1 MLLLKI
7 NKNISLITYVLLVLC
22 IFNLSEKS
30 NFNNIIFWGV
40 LFVISYFFSNIIF
53 KYKSLFIGLFAIAAL
68 YIQLVI
74 NQYVMSEEFFLNSLA
89 VLLIIK
95 FSELS
100 DKNNNLSFNLIC
112 MIVAVA
118 SLIKD
123 QGIVSSFVSFSI
135 IILLVINMYF
145 IQQKELLEF
154 SFKNILKYLGFGLS
168 IFPFI
173 IIFYLI
179 FPRAEINFRLF
190 DNSASSLGIPDT
202 ISLGSFSQFS
212 NSDEEIFTLINNGYS
227 QDDLYFR
234 VKIFDYME
242 ENQSWRPSSSYYLFS
257 KFKDDFKIS
266 NKIDL
271 NNSYQIIL
279 EPYKK
284 KWIPSLKNSQLVN
297 ENIKITKDL
306 FNETFISKDLIDRK
320 KNIKFKSIKTN
331 LNLDE
336 EILKY
341 HTLLPKTVSN
351 KLKLWVSENNN
362 STKVDFI
369 NKIYERFS
377 NGSYFYN
384 LSPKKTS
391 INNYENF
398 FFNDREGYCEYYAG
412 TFVLLARLAGVPSR
426 VVTGYYG
433 GELNE
438 VGNFYSFKQKDTHAW
453 AEVWLDDKGW
463 VRIDPTKAIPKENII
478 NSLNN
483 VFTTNDFSSNGLFS
497 SKFIKTLGFY
507 FNYLDFVWT
516 QHLLSYDDKQRKN
529 FIERVLNLQFSKI
542 FIWIFAPLLI
552 YILVRLILSIN
563 SINLLKFRLFIILF
577 GKRKNLNILK
587 SDTLQQVYY
596 KLSSN
601 DKQKYKLFF
610 KVFEEE
616 VYSNNK
622 LGFIKIFKLV
632 F

>member
-1 MLLLKI
+1 MLKI
-7 NKNISLITYVLLVLC
+7 SKNINLITYALLGLC
-22 IFNLSEKS
+22 IFNLSK
-30 NFNNIIFWGV
+30 NLIFNNLIFWV
-40 LFVISYFFSNIIF
+40 ALFFISYLFSNLIF
-53 KYKSLFIGLFAIAAL
+53 KYKSIFIGLFAIAAL
-68 YIQLVI
+68 YLQLFL
-74 NQYVMSEEFFLNSLA
+74 NQYVMSEEYFLNCLA

-100 DKNNNLSFNLIC
+100 NKNNILSFNLIC
-112 MIVAVA
+112 MIIAVA

-123 QGIVSSFVSFSI
+123 QGIISSLVSLCI
-135 IILLVINMYF
+135 IILLVINMYL

-179 FPRAEINFRLF
+179 FPRAEVNFRLF

-212 NSDEEIFTLINNGYS
+212 NSDEEIFTLINKGYR

-234 VKIFDYME
+234 VKVFDYME
-242 ENQSWRPSSSYYLFS
+242 DDQSWRPSSSYFLFS
-257 KFKDDFKIS
+257 KFKDNFKIS
-266 NKIDL
+266 DKSDL

-284 KWIPSLKNSQLVN
+284 KWIPSLKNSQLAN
-297 ENIKITKDL
+297 ENIKISKDL
-306 FNETFISKDLIDRK
+306 FNQTFISRDLIDRK
-320 KNIKFKSIKTN
+320 KQIKFHNIITTFD
-331 LNLDE
+331 LDE
-336 EILKY
+336 DIKSY
-341 HTLLPKTVSN
+341 YTLLPKTVSN
-351 KLKLWVSENNN
+351 KLKLWVKENNN
-362 STKVDFI
+362 STKEDFI
-369 NKIYERFS
+369 NKIYDKFS
-377 NGSYFYN
+377 DGTYFYN
-384 LSPKKTS
+384 LSPKQTS

-412 TFVLLARLAGVPSR
+412 TFVLLSRLGGIPSR
-426 VVTGYYG
+426 IVTGYYG

-438 VGNFYSFKQKDTHAW
+438 IGNFYSFKQKDTHAW

-463 VRIDPTKAIPKENII
+463 VRVDPTRAIPKENII

-483 VFTTNDFSSNGLFS
+483 VFSTDDFSSKGFFS
-497 SKFIKTLGFY
+497 SRFIKTLSFY
-507 FNYLDFVWT
+507 FNYADFVWT
-516 QHLLSYDDKQRKN
+516 QHLLSYDDNQRKN
-529 FIERVLNLQFSKI
+529 FVEKILNLQFSKI
-542 FIWIFAPLLI
+542 FVWIFAPLLI

-563 SINLLKFRLFIILF
+563 SINLLKLRLFIILL
-577 GKRKNLNILK
+577 GKRKKLNILK
-587 SDTLQQVYY
+587 SDTLQQIYF

-601 DKQKYKLFF
+601 DKQKHKIFF

-616 VYSNNK
+616 IYSNNK

-632 F
+632 S

>member
-1 MLLLKI
+1 MLKI

-22 IFNLSEKS
+22 IFNLSENL
-30 NFNNIIFWGV
+30 NFNNIIFWGI
-40 LFVISYFFSNIIF
+40 LFVISYIFSNIIF
-53 KYKSLFIGLFAIAAL
+53 KYKSLFIGLFAIVAL

-74 NQYVMSEEFFLNSLA
+74 DHYVMSEEFFLNSLA

-123 QGIVSSFVSFSI
+123 QGIISSIVSFSI

-242 ENQSWRPSSSYYLFS
+242 ENQSWRPSSSYFLFS

-266 NKIDL
+266 DKIDL

-341 HTLLPKTVSN
+341 YTLLPKTVSN

-362 STKVDFI
+362 TTKVDFI

-453 AEVWLDDKGW
+453 AEVWFDDKGW

-483 VFTTNDFSSNGLFS
+483 VFTINDFSANGFLS
-497 SKFIKTLGFY
+497 SKFITTLGFY

-552 YILVRLILSIN
+552 YILLRLILSIN
-563 SINLLKFRLFIILF
+563 SINLLKFKLFVILF

-601 DKQKYKLFF
+601 DKQKYKVFF

>member
-1 MLLLKI
+1 MLKI

-22 IFNLSEKS
+22 IFNLSENL
-30 NFNNIIFWGV
+30 NFNNIIFWGI
-40 LFVISYFFSNIIF
+40 LFVISYIFSNIIF
-53 KYKSLFIGLFAIAAL
+53 KYKSLFIGLFAIVAL

-74 NQYVMSEEFFLNSLA
+74 DHYVMSEEFFLNSLA

-123 QGIVSSFVSFSI
+123 QGIISSIVSFSI

-190 DNSASSLGIPDT
+190 DNFASSLGIPDT

-242 ENQSWRPSSSYYLFS
+242 ENQSWRPSSSYFLFS

-266 NKIDL
+266 DKIDL

-341 HTLLPKTVSN
+341 YTLLPKTVSN

-362 STKVDFI
+362 TTKVDFI

-453 AEVWLDDKGW
+453 AEVWFDDKGW

-483 VFTTNDFSSNGLFS
+483 VFTINDFSANGFLS
-497 SKFIKTLGFY
+497 SKFITTLGFY

-516 QHLLSYDDKQRKN
+516 QHLLSYDDKERKN

-552 YILVRLILSIN
+552 YILLRLILSIN
-563 SINLLKFRLFIILF
+563 SINLLKFKLFVILF

-601 DKQKYKLFF
+601 DKQKYKVFF

-616 VYSNNK
+616 FYSNNK

>member
-1 MLLLKI
+1 MLKI
-7 NKNISLITYVLLVLC
+7 NKNISLITYVLLALC
-22 IFNLSEKS
+22 IFNLSENL
-30 NFNNIIFWGV
+30 NFNNKIFWGV
-40 LFVISYFFSNIIF
+40 LFLISYFFSNIIF

-68 YIQLVI
+68 YFQLVI
-74 NQYVMSEEFFLNSLA
+74 DQYVMSEEFFLNSLA

-123 QGIVSSFVSFSI
+123 QGILSSIVSFSI
-135 IILLVINMYF
+135 IILLVINMYL

-154 SFKNILKYLGFGLS
+154 SYKNVLKYLGFGLS

-266 NKIDL
+266 DKIDL

-331 LNLDE
+331 FNLDE

-341 HTLLPKTVSN
+341 YTLLPKTVSN
-351 KLKLWVSENNN
+351 KLKLWVRENNN

-516 QHLLSYDDKQRKN
+516 QHLLSYDDKERKN

-563 SINLLKFRLFIILF
+563 SINLLKFRLFIILY

>member
-1 MLLLKI
+1 MLKI

-22 IFNLSEKS
+22 IFNLSESLKI
-30 NFNNIIFWGV
+30 NNIIFWGI
-40 LFVISYFFSNIIF
+40 LFVISYIFSNIIF

-74 NQYVMSEEFFLNSLA
+74 DQYVMSEEFFLNSLA

-123 QGIVSSFVSFSI
+123 QGIISSFVSFSI

-154 SFKNILKYLGFGLS
+154 SYKNILKYLGFGLS

-212 NSDEEIFTLINNGYS
+212 NSDEEIFTLINNDYR

-242 ENQSWRPSSSYYLFS
+242 ENQSWRPSSSYFLFS

-266 NKIDL
+266 DKVDL

-341 HTLLPKTVSN
+341 YTLLPKTVSN

-516 QHLLSYDDKQRKN
+516 QHLLSYDDKERKN

-542 FIWIFAPLLI
+542 FVWIFAPLLI
-552 YILVRLILSIN
+552 YILLRLILSIN
-563 SINLLKFRLFIILF
+563 SINLLKFKLFIILF
-577 GKRKNLNILK
+577 GKKKNLNILK

>member
-1 MLLLKI
+1 MLKI

-22 IFNLSEKS
+22 IFNLSENL
-30 NFNNIIFWGV
+30 NFNNIIFWGI
-40 LFVISYFFSNIIF
+40 LFVISYIFSNIIF
-53 KYKSLFIGLFAIAAL
+53 KYKSLFIGLFAIVAL

-74 NQYVMSEEFFLNSLA
+74 DQYVMSEEFFLNSLA

-123 QGIVSSFVSFSI
+123 QGIISSIVSFSI

-179 FPRAEINFRLF
+179 FPRAESNFRLF

-242 ENQSWRPSSSYYLFS
+242 ENQSWRPSSSYFLFS

-266 NKIDL
+266 DKIDL

-341 HTLLPKTVSN
+341 STLLPKTVSN

>member
-1 MLLLKI
+1 MLKI

-22 IFNLSEKS
+22 IFNLSENL
-30 NFNNIIFWGV
+30 NFNNIIFWGI
-40 LFVISYFFSNIIF
+40 LFVISYIFSNIIF
-53 KYKSLFIGLFAIAAL
+53 KYKSLFIGLFAIVAL

-74 NQYVMSEEFFLNSLA
+74 DHYVMSEEFFLNSLA

-123 QGIVSSFVSFSI
+123 QGIISSIVSFSI

-242 ENQSWRPSSSYYLFS
+242 ENQSWRPSSSYFLFS

-266 NKIDL
+266 DKIDL

-341 HTLLPKTVSN
+341 YTLLPKTVSN

-483 VFTTNDFSSNGLFS
+483 VFTTNDFSSNGFLS

-552 YILVRLILSIN
+552 YILLRLILSIN
-563 SINLLKFRLFIILF
+563 SINLLKFKLFVILF
-577 GKRKNLNILK
+577 GKRKKLNILK

>member
-1 MLLLKI
+1 MLKI
-7 NKNISLITYVLLVLC
+7 NKNISIITYVLLVLC
-22 IFNLSEKS
+22 IFNLSENL
-30 NFNNIIFWGV
+30 NFNNIIFWGI

-74 NQYVMSEEFFLNSLA
+74 DQYVMSEDFFLNSLA

-100 DKNNNLSFNLIC
+100 DKSNNLSFNLIC

-123 QGIVSSFVSFSI
+123 QGIISSFVSFSI

-212 NSDEEIFTLINNGYS
+212 NSDEEIFMLINNGYS

-266 NKIDL
+266 DKIDL

-284 KWIPSLKNSQLVN
+284 KWIPSLKNSQLVS

-341 HTLLPKTVSN
+341 YTLLPKTVSN

>member
-1 MLLLKI
+1 MLKI

-22 IFNLSEKS
+22 IFNLSENL
-30 NFNNIIFWGV
+30 NFNNIIFWGI
-40 LFVISYFFSNIIF
+40 LFVISYIFSNIIF

-74 NQYVMSEEFFLNSLA
+74 DQYVMSEEFFLNSLA

-112 MIVAVA
+112 MVVAVA

-123 QGIVSSFVSFSI
+123 QGIISSIVSFSI

-212 NSDEEIFTLINNGYS
+212 NSDEEIFMLINNGYS

-257 KFKDDFKIS
+257 KFKDNFKIS

-341 HTLLPKTVSN
+341 YTLLPKTVSN

>member
-1 MLLLKI
+1 MLKI
-7 NKNISLITYVLLVLC
+7 NKNISLITYVLLALC
-22 IFNLSEKS
+22 IFNLSENL
-30 NFNNIIFWGV
+30 NFNNKIFWGV
-40 LFVISYFFSNIIF
+40 LFLISYFFSNIIF

-68 YIQLVI
+68 YFQLVI
-74 NQYVMSEEFFLNSLA
+74 DQYVMSEEFFLNSLA

-123 QGIVSSFVSFSI
+123 QGIISSFVSFSI

-154 SFKNILKYLGFGLS
+154 SYKNILKYLGFGLS

-190 DNSASSLGIPDT
+190 DNSTSSLGIPDT

-227 QDDLYFR
+227 EDDLYFR

-266 NKIDL
+266 DKIDL

-331 LNLDE
+331 FNLDE

-341 HTLLPKTVSN
+341 YTLLPKTVSN
-351 KLKLWVSENNN
+351 KLKLWVRENNN

-384 LSPKKTS
+384 LSPKKTL

-516 QHLLSYDDKQRKN
+516 QHLLSYDDKERKN

>member
-1 MLLLKI
+1 MLKI

-22 IFNLSEKS
+22 IFNLSENL
-30 NFNNIIFWGV
+30 NFNNIIFWGI
-40 LFVISYFFSNIIF
+40 LFVISYIFSNIIF

-74 NQYVMSEEFFLNSLA
+74 DQYVMSEEFFLNSLA

-112 MIVAVA
+112 MVVAVA

-123 QGIVSSFVSFSI
+123 QGIISSIVSFSI

-212 NSDEEIFTLINNGYS
+212 NSDEEIFMLINNGYS

-266 NKIDL
+266 DKIDL

-341 HTLLPKTVSN
+341 YTLLPKTVSN

>member
-1 MLLLKI
+1 MLKI

-22 IFNLSEKS
+22 IFNLSENL
-30 NFNNIIFWGV
+30 NFNNIIFWGI
-40 LFVISYFFSNIIF
+40 LFVISYIFSNIIF

-74 NQYVMSEEFFLNSLA
+74 DQYVMSEEFFLNSLA

-112 MIVAVA
+112 MVVAVA

-123 QGIVSSFVSFSI
+123 QGIISSIVSFSI

-212 NSDEEIFTLINNGYS
+212 NSDEEIFMLINNGYS

-341 HTLLPKTVSN
+341 YTLLPKTVSN

>member
-1 MLLLKI
+1 MLKI
-7 NKNISLITYVLLVLC
+7 NKNITLITYALLGLC
-22 IFNLSEKS
+22 IFNLSK
-30 NFNNIIFWGV
+30 NLIFNNLIFWV
-40 LFVISYFFSNIIF
+40 ALFFISYLFSNLIF
-53 KYKSLFIGLFAIAAL
+53 KYKSIFIGLFAIAAL
-68 YIQLVI
+68 YIQLVL
-74 NQYVMSEEFFLNSLA
+74 NQYVMSEEYFLNCLA
-89 VLLIIK
+89 ILLIVK

-100 DKNNNLSFNLIC
+100 NKNNNLSFNLIC
-112 MIVAVA
+112 MIIAVS

-123 QGIVSSFVSFSI
+123 QGIISSLVSLSI
-135 IILLVINMYF
+135 IILLVINMYL

-179 FPRAEINFRLF
+179 FPRAEVNFRLF

-212 NSDEEIFTLINNGYS
+212 NSDEEIFTLINKGYR

-242 ENQSWRPSSSYYLFS
+242 DNQSWRPSSSYFLFN
-257 KFKDDFKIS
+257 KFKDNFKIS
-266 NKIDL
+266 EKTDL

-284 KWIPSLKNSQLVN
+284 KWIPSLKNSQLAN
-297 ENIKITKDL
+297 ENIKISKDL
-306 FNETFISKDLIDRK
+306 FNQTFISRDLIDRK
-320 KNIKFKSIKTN
+320 KQIKFNNIKTTFD
-331 LNLDE
+331 LDE
-336 EILKY
+336 DIKSY
-341 HTLLPKTVSN
+341 YTLLPKTVSN
-351 KLKLWVSENNN
+351 KLKLWVKENNN
-362 STKVDFI
+362 STKEDFI
-369 NKIYERFS
+369 NKIYDKFS
-377 NGSYFYN
+377 DGTYFYN
-384 LSPKKTS
+384 LSPKQTS

-412 TFVLLARLAGVPSR
+412 TFVLLSRLGGIPSR
-426 VVTGYYG
+426 IVTGYHG

-438 VGNFYSFKQKDTHAW
+438 IGNFYSFKQKDTHAW

-463 VRIDPTKAIPKENII
+463 VRVDPTRAIPKENII

-483 VFTTNDFSSNGLFS
+483 AFSTDDFSSKSLFS
-497 SKFIKTLGFY
+497 SRFMKTLNFY
-507 FNYLDFVWT
+507 FNYADFVWT

-529 FIERVLNLQFSKI
+529 FVEKILNLQFSKI
-542 FIWIFAPLLI
+542 FVWIFAPLLI
-552 YILVRLILSIN
+552 YIIIRSILNIN
-563 SINLLKFRLFIILF
+563 SINLLKLRLFIILL
-577 GKRKNLNILK
+577 GRRKKLNILK
-587 SDTLQQVYY
+587 SDTLQQIYY

-601 DKQKYKLFF
+601 NKQKYKIFF

>member
-1 MLLLKI
+1 MLKI
-7 NKNISLITYVLLVLC
+7 NKNISLITYVLLALC
-22 IFNLSEKS
+22 IFNLSE
-30 NFNNIIFWGV
+30 NLNLNNIIFWGV

-74 NQYVMSEEFFLNSLA
+74 DQYVMSEEFFLNSLA

-123 QGIVSSFVSFSI
+123 QGILSSIVSFSV

-154 SFKNILKYLGFGLS
+154 SYKNILKYLGFGLS

-212 NSDEEIFTLINNGYS
+212 NSDEEIFTLINNDYR

-242 ENQSWRPSSSYYLFS
+242 ENQSWRPSSSYFLFS

-266 NKIDL
+266 DKIDL
-271 NNSYQIIL
+271 NNTYQIIL

-306 FNETFISKDLIDRK
+306 FNETFISKDLVDRK

-331 LNLDE
+331 FNLDE

-341 HTLLPKTVSN
+341 YTILPKTVSN
-351 KLKLWVSENNN
+351 KLKLWVTENNN
-362 STKVDFI
+362 STKEDFI

-377 NGSYFYN
+377 NGTYFYN

-433 GELNE
+433 GELNQ

-453 AEVWLDDKGW
+453 AEVWFDDKGW
-463 VRIDPTKAIPKENII
+463 VRIDPTKSIPKENII

>member
-1 MLLLKI
+1 MLKI
-7 NKNISLITYVLLVLC
+7 NKNISLITYVLLILC
-22 IFNLSEKS
+22 IFNLSENL
-30 NFNNIIFWGV
+30 NFNNIIFWGI
-40 LFVISYFFSNIIF
+40 LFVISYIFSNIIF

-74 NQYVMSEEFFLNSLA
+74 DQYVMSEEFFLNSLA

-112 MIVAVA
+112 MVVAVA

-123 QGIVSSFVSFSI
+123 QGIISSIVSFSI

-212 NSDEEIFTLINNGYS
+212 NSDEEIFMLINNGYS

-341 HTLLPKTVSN
+341 YTLLPKTVSN

>member
-1 MLLLKI
+1 
-7 NKNISLITYVLLVLC
+7 
-22 IFNLSEKS
+22 
-30 NFNNIIFWGV
+30 
-40 LFVISYFFSNIIF
+40 
-53 KYKSLFIGLFAIAAL
+53 
-68 YIQLVI
+68 
-74 NQYVMSEEFFLNSLA
+74 
-89 VLLIIK
+89 
-95 FSELS
+95 
-100 DKNNNLSFNLIC
+100 
-112 MIVAVA
+112 
-118 SLIKD
+118 
-123 QGIVSSFVSFSI
+123 
-135 IILLVINMYF
+135 MYF

-154 SFKNILKYLGFGLS
+154 SYKNILKYLGFGLS

-212 NSDEEIFTLINNGYS
+212 NSDEEIFTLINNDYR

-242 ENQSWRPSSSYYLFS
+242 ENQSWRPSSSYFLFS
-257 KFKDDFKIS
+257 KFKYDFKIS
-266 NKIDL
+266 DKIDL
-271 NNSYQIIL
+271 NNTYQIIL

-306 FNETFISKDLIDRK
+306 FNETFISKDLVDRK

-331 LNLDE
+331 FNLDE

-341 HTLLPKTVSN
+341 YTILPKTVSN
-351 KLKLWVSENNN
+351 KLKLWVIENNN
-362 STKVDFI
+362 STKEDFI

-377 NGSYFYN
+377 NGTYFYN

-433 GELNE
+433 GELNQ

-453 AEVWLDDKGW
+453 AEVWFDDKGW
-463 VRIDPTKAIPKENII
+463 VRIDPTKSIPKENII

>member
-1 MLLLKI
+1 MLKI

-22 IFNLSEKS
+22 IFNLSENL
-30 NFNNIIFWGV
+30 NFNNIIFWGI
-40 LFVISYFFSNIIF
+40 LFVISYIFSNIIF

-74 NQYVMSEEFFLNSLA
+74 DQYVMSEEFFLNSLA

-123 QGIVSSFVSFSI
+123 QGILSSIVSFSI

-212 NSDEEIFTLINNGYS
+212 NSDEEIFMLINNGYS

-341 HTLLPKTVSN
+341 YTLLPKTVSN

>member
-1 MLLLKI
+1 MLKI
-7 NKNISLITYVLLVLC
+7 NKNISLITYILLALC
-22 IFNLSEKS
+22 IFNLSENL
-30 NFNNIIFWGV
+30 NFNNIIFWGI
-40 LFVISYFFSNIIF
+40 LFVISYIFSNIIF
-53 KYKSLFIGLFAIAAL
+53 KYKSLFIGLFAIVAL

-74 NQYVMSEEFFLNSLA
+74 DQYVMSEEFFLNSLA

-123 QGIVSSFVSFSI
+123 QGIISSIVSFSI

-212 NSDEEIFTLINNGYS
+212 NSDEEIFMLINNGYS

-242 ENQSWRPSSSYYLFS
+242 ENQSWRPSSSYFLFS

-266 NKIDL
+266 DKIDL

-341 HTLLPKTVSN
+341 YTLLPKTVSN

>member
-1 MLLLKI
+1 MLKI

-22 IFNLSEKS
+22 IFNLSENL
-30 NFNNIIFWGV
+30 NFNNIIFWGI
-40 LFVISYFFSNIIF
+40 LFVISYIFSNIIF
-53 KYKSLFIGLFAIAAL
+53 KYKSLFIGLFAIVAL

-74 NQYVMSEEFFLNSLA
+74 DQYVMSEDFFLNSLA

-123 QGIVSSFVSFSI
+123 QGILSSIVSFSI

-212 NSDEEIFTLINNGYS
+212 NSDEEIFMLINNGYS

-242 ENQSWRPSSSYYLFS
+242 ENQSWRPSSSYFLFS

-266 NKIDL
+266 DKIDL

-341 HTLLPKTVSN
+341 YTLLPKTVSN

-398 FFNDREGYCEYYAG
+398 FFNDREGYCEYYAS

-516 QHLLSYDDKQRKN
+516 QHLLSYDDKERKN

-552 YILVRLILSIN
+552 YILLRLILSIN
-563 SINLLKFRLFIILF
+563 SINLLKFRLFIILY

-596 KLSSN
+596 KLSSYV
-601 DKQKYKLFF
+601 KQKYKLFF
-610 KVFEEE
+610 KVFEVE

>member
-1 MLLLKI
+1 MLKI
-7 NKNISLITYVLLVLC
+7 NKNIPSITFALLGLC
-22 IFNLSEKS
+22 IFNLSE
-30 NFNNIIFWGV
+30 NLTFNNLFFWGF
-40 LFVISYFFSNIIF
+40 LFIISYLVSNIKIKF
-53 KYKSLFIGLFAIAAL
+53 KSIIIGIFAIGAL
-68 YIQLVI
+68 YIQLVF
-74 NQYVMSEEFFLNSLA
+74 NQYVFSEEFFLNCLG

-100 DKNNNLSFNLIC
+100 NKNNNLSFNLIC
-112 MIVAVA
+112 MIVSVA
-118 SLIKD
+118 SLIKG
-123 QGIVSSFVSFSI
+123 QGIISMFVSFSI
-135 IILLVINMYF
+135 IILLVINMYL
-145 IQQKELLEF
+145 IQQKEVLDF
-154 SFKNILKYLGFGLS
+154 SFKNILKYLGFALS

-190 DNSASSLGIPDT
+190 DNSTSSLGIPDS

-212 NSDEEIFTLINNGYS
+212 NSDEEIFTLINNNFN
-227 QDDLYFR
+227 QNDLYFR

-242 ENQSWRPSSSYYLFS
+242 VNQSWRPSSSYFLFS
-257 KFKDDFKIS
+257 KFKDNFKIS
-266 NKIDL
+266 ENKDL

-341 HTLLPKTVSN
+341 YTLLPKTVSN

-483 VFTTNDFSSNGLFS
+483 VFTTNEFSSNGLFS

-596 KLSSN
+596 KLSSK